1 MNNTINLQRI
11 GKKSTMEEIG
21 RKLNHKTNM
30 DKKDNKNPYTSFFLP
45 IILDTNE
52 DKHLKLSISP

>member
-11 GKKSTMEEIG
+11 GKKSTMEEIS

-30 DKKDNKNPYTSFFLP
+30 DKKDNKNPYTSFFLL
-45 IILDTNE
+45 IILDTNK
-52 DKHLKLSISP
+52 DKHLKLYISL

>member
-11 GKKSTMEEIG
+11 EKKSTMEEIG

-30 DKKDNKNPYTSFFLP
+30 DKKDNKNPYTSFFLL

-52 DKHLKLSISP
+52 DKHLKLSISL